1 MQHTQTRREV
11 RSDRIDAICMM
22 KEVGINTA
30 EDGIAEEMRNGR
42 GGA

>member
-22 KEVGINTA
+22 KKVGTNTV
-30 EDGIAEEMRNGR
+30 EDGNAEERRNGR